1 MTDGDSPVPAPA
13 RRPWLATLEPLG
25 ASEQLESAGRLQVDG
40 QDLKVIG
47 QYLNELAAST
57 RAIRRE
63 AAAGDVAA
71 TASRERYRSLG
82 SDDIGPVMDMRAAF
96 AGAAQQL
103 DTDLDN
109 LTKAIAHTAAAME
122 KLAKQY
128 RDADERNK
136 LDAATVRRYLG

>member
-1 MTDGDSPVPAPA
+1 VTDGDSPVPAPA

-25 ASEQLESAGRLQVDG
+25 AAEQIESAGRLRVDG

-47 QYLNELAAST
+47 RYLNELAAST
-57 RAIRRE
+57 TAIRRE

-82 SDDIGPVMDMRAAF
+82 SDEIGPVMDMRVAF

-103 DTDLDN
+103 DADLGN
-109 LTKAIAHTAAAME
+109 LARAIAHTAAAME
-122 KLAKQY
+122 TLAKLY
-128 RDADERNK
+128 RSADERNK